1 MSRVVSRYET
11 PENLREWVLKVN
23 RNAKMMKGGRRFS
36 FSAYVVVG
44 NGEGIVGIGR
54 GKAREV
60 PLAVQ
65 KAVNNAK
72 KALIKIPVVGEAQ
85 TIPHPVRAK
94 FEASRVVLIPAR
106 SGTGVIA
113 CATVRAMCEAAGI
126 KNILTKCY
134 GSTNPVNLMR
144 AVFKAFL
151 QLRSKEELAEL
162 RGVELR

>member
-1 MSRVVSRYET
+1 MSQPISRYEV

-44 NGEGIVGIGR
+44 NGEGVVGIGR

-72 KALIKIPVVGEAQ
+72 KSLIKIPVVGEAR

-94 FEASRVVLIPAR
+94 FEASQIVLLPAR
-106 SGTGVIA
+106 PGTGVIA

-151 QLRSKEELAEL
+151 SLRSKEEIASL
-162 RGVELR
+162 RGVEMR